1 VWVQGTAGPAMVREK
16 GTSVVLLS
24 LSFGKSVFSGVQVEG
39 FLEVKRKH
47 KEIEQRED
55 HQGRGKS

>member
-1 VWVQGTAGPAMVREK
+1 MVREK